1 MATIGLSRPYIALY
15 AAAGASVAY
24 SAGRL
29 LGKATEL
36 SIELNDGNNNI
47 FYADNGPAEAD
58 NQFSG
63 GTISITTDDLR
74 PQALME
80 ALGVTQASLASVT
93 EIQTP
98 GAAWLVHNDNQ
109 SIPYVGFGAIAMKK
123 VDGQIKYVGI
133 VLDKVQFANPNDS
146 ITTKGETI
154 EWQAPQLTGTIYR
167 SDKASHDWKRITTP
181 LDTEA
186 EADAAV
192 RSYLGIS
199 EASVT
204 PSLSALSV
212 GSLTLDPTFAGST
225 LAYTAETTNAADA
238 VTATAANVGDDVAIT
253 VNGEPIA
260 SGDDAD
266 WITGVNLVKVVV
278 TNSGGAQ
285 YIYTVTVSKGAGT

>member
-15 AAAGASVAY
+15 ANAGTTVSY
-24 SAGRL
+24 SNGRL

-36 SIELNDGNNNI
+36 SIELNDGNSNV
-47 FYADNGPAEAD
+47 FYADNGPAESD

-63 GTISITTDDLR
+63 GTLSITTDDLR
-74 PQALME
+74 PE
-80 ALGVTQASLASVT
+80 ALIGALGIVKSAMSVSGVT
-93 EIQTP
+93 TP
-98 GAAWLVHNDNQ
+98 GAAWLRHNDNQ
-109 SIPYVGFGAIAMKK
+109 QIPFVGFGVIAKK
-123 VDGQIKYVGI
+123 QVDGATKYVGI
-133 VLDKVQFANPNDS
+133 ILDKIRFANPNDS
-146 ITTKGETI
+146 ITTQGETI
-154 EWQAPQLTGTIYR
+154 EWQAPQLSATIYR
-167 SDKASHDWKRITTP
+167 SDKEGHDWKTLTTP

-225 LAYTAETTNAADA
+225 LAYTTSTTNAKDA
-238 VTATAANVGDDVAIT
+238 VTAIAANAGDDVAIT
-253 VNGEPIA
+253 VNGAPIA

-266 WITGVNLVKVVV
+266 WITGTNLVKIVV

-285 YIYTVTVSKGAGT
+285 YIYTVTVSKGAGA